1 MSRTDTRK
9 RRLRQ
14 SLESMK
20 EQSGAGY
27 RPSETTQKPR
37 NLDESFQQYH
47 EQSAE
52 ELLREDAAR
61 RGMEWHVY
69 CRKFGIMGSAAK
81 ARAKRHEV
89 KYSPVAADLNPR
101 EME

>member
-1 MSRTDTRK
+1 MRTAIGSRPK
-9 RRLRQ
+9 NA
-14 SLESMK
+14 E
-20 EQSGAGY
+20 
-27 RPSETTQKPR
+27 PKPR
-37 NLDESFQQYH
+37 NLSESFAQYH

-52 ELLREDAAR
+52 ELLREDATR
-61 RGMEWHVY
+61 RGMEWHAY
-69 CRKFGIMGSAAK
+69 CRKFGIVGSAAR